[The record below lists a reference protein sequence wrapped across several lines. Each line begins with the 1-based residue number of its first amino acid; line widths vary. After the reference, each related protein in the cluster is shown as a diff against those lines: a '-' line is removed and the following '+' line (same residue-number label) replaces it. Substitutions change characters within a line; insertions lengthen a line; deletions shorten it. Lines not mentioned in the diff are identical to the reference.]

1 MTLNLID
8 IASYQSNID
17 LAAVFAQNP
26 LHGVIVKA
34 TEGLGYVNP
43 NCDKWVQWLR
53 KNGKLWGFYHYLNGS
68 DPRTEAERFVR
79 DTKNY
84 FGEGVPVADYEG
96 QIVSSYGT
104 YYLRRFLETVY
115 ELTGVKCLVYCNLS
129 TIQGDVNG
137 FRQIAAD
144 GYCLWLAQYASSN
157 PQYGF
162 RETPWQQGSYAPF
175 PRITMHQ
182 YSDHGRL
189 SGYGGNLDLDI
200 FYGDSLTWKALAAK
214 IPAIPQTP
222 AEPAPEP
229 VSEQDWLQDWIDYL
243 QAEIDEKQAKIDE
256 LKARQREVR

>member
-1 MTLNLID
+1 MALNLID

-68 DPRTEAERFVR
+68 DPRAEAERFVR

-84 FGEGVPVADYEG
+84 FGEGVPFADYEG

-115 ELTGVKCLVYCNLS
+115 ELTGVKPLVYCNLS
-129 TIQGDVNG
+129 TIQSDRNG
-137 FRQIAAD
+137 FRQIAEE
-144 GYCLWLAQYASSN
+144 GYDLWLAQYASSN

-162 RETPWQQGSYAPF
+162 RATPWQNGSYEPF
-175 PRITMHQ
+175 ERITMHQ

-200 FYGDSLTWKALAAK
+200 FYGTEANWLWYARAHG
-214 IPAIPQTP
+214 PATTP
-222 AEPAPEP
+222 SEPAPGP

-256 LKARQREVR
+256 LRARL